1 MLGMGRDI
9 LEGGMARKMGAY
21 LQNSN
26 EIWHVVWSRMAV
38 EIRAL
43 RDVLIKES
51 VIDKNKEIKTAVF
64 PQ

>member
-1 MLGMGRDI
+1 
-9 LEGGMARKMGAY
+9 
-21 LQNSN
+21 
-26 EIWHVVWSRMAV
+26 MAV

-43 RDVLIKES
+43 EDVLIKES